1 MPRLLSFVFCL
12 AAPLVAGG
20 EGARSPAAQQR
31 SEKHGS
37 AHGPDGKGTSGADA
51 FRTCCAACHGADGK
65 GDGPRAASLRFHPA
79 DLTLIA
85 NRHGGSFPAEEVYR
99 IVDGRRP
106 VRGHGGPDMPVW
118 GDVLRDPDTGYGE
131 AAVRERI
138 RAVVDYVRTLQVAA
152 KK

>member
-1 MPRLLSFVFCL
+1 M
-12 AAPLVAGG
+12 
-20 EGARSPAAQQR
+20 
-31 SEKHGS
+31 
-37 AHGPDGKGTSGADA
+37 
-51 FRTCCAACHGADGK
+51 
-65 GDGPRAASLRFHPA
+65 
-79 DLTLIA
+79 IA